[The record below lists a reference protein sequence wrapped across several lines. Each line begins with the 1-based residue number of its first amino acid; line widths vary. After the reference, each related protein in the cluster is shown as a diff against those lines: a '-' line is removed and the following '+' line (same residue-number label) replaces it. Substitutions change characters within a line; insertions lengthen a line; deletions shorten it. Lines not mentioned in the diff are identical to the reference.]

1 MAGVTSAKNVSVGK
15 PNLKVS
21 GGVLKAPLGAT
32 RPVDPDSPLESDYE
46 SAGYIGEDGVKE
58 SSERSTEDIKA
69 WGGIKVRTVQT
80 EYGTTI
86 SFTFIESRRAL
97 VLKSVFGEDNVIVDP
112 KGFIK
117 VLRNADPLGNAQ
129 WVFDMKDGDRGARR
143 LDVGN
148 GQITEVGD
156 ISYVD
161 GEAISYEVTMSCDPD
176 DEGNTLVEYITDP
189 DFVPGSDT
197 PEQATPGEKT
207 FPGES
212 TFPGGN

>member
-1 MAGVTSAKNVSVGK
+1 MAAVTASKNVSVGK

-21 GGVLKAPLGAT
+21 GGILRAPLGSE
-32 RPVDPDSPLESDYE
+32 RPTDPDSPVDSAYE
-46 SAGYIGEDGVKE
+46 SAGYVGEDGVSE
-58 SSERSTEDIKA
+58 ASERSTEDIRA

-80 EYGTTI
+80 EYGTTLT
-86 SFTFIESRRAL
+86 FTFIESRRAL
-97 VLKSVFGEDNVIVDP
+97 VLKAVFGEDNVEVDS

-117 VLRNADPLGNAQ
+117 VRRNETPLESAQ
-129 WVFDMKDGDRGARR
+129 WVVDMKDGDRGARR

-176 DEGNTLVEYITDP
+176 DNGDTLIEYVTDSDFEGD
-189 DFVPGSDT
+189 DS
-197 PEQATPGEKT
+197 
-207 FPGES
+207 GES
-212 TFPGGN
+212 

>member
-1 MAGVTSAKNVSVGK
+1 MAGETASKNVSVGK

-21 GGVLKAPLGAT
+21 GGVLRAPLGT
-32 RPVDPDSPLESDYE
+32 ERPTDPDSPLESDYN
-46 SAGYIGEDGVKE
+46 SAGYIGEDGVSE
-58 SSERSTEDIKA
+58 SSERSTEDIRA

-80 EYGTTI
+80 EYGTTL

-97 VLKSVFGEDNVIVDP
+97 VLKSVFGEENVTVDP

-117 VLRNADPLGNAQ
+117 VRRNEAPLGSAQ
-129 WVFDMKDGDRGARR
+129 WVVDMKDGDRGARR
-143 LDVGN
+143 LDIGN

-176 DEGNTLVEYITDP
+176 DDGDTLIEYVTDP
-189 DFVPGSDT
+189 DFVPGDGGDT
-197 PEQATPGEKT
+197 PEA
-207 FPGES
+207 
-212 TFPGGN
+212 

>member
-1 MAGVTSAKNVSVGK
+1 MAGVTASANVSVGK

-21 GGVLKAPLGAT
+21 GGILRAPLGSE
-32 RPVDPDSPLESDYE
+32 RPTDPDSALDAAYE
-46 SAGYIGEDGVKE
+46 SAGYVGEDGVSE
-58 SSERSTEDIKA
+58 SSERSTEDIRA

-80 EYGTTI
+80 EYGTTLT
-86 SFTFIESRRAL
+86 FTFIESRRAL
-97 VLKSVFGEDNVIVDP
+97 VLKAVFGEENVTIDP

-117 VLRNADPLGNAQ
+117 VRRNETPLESAQ
-129 WVFDMKDGDRGARR
+129 WVVDMKDGDRGARR

-176 DEGNTLVEYITDP
+176 DNGDTLIEYVTDP
-189 DFVPGSDT
+189 DFG
-197 PEQATPGEKT
+197 
-207 FPGES
+207 
-212 TFPGGN
+212 GGNDGNDGNDGGDSGE